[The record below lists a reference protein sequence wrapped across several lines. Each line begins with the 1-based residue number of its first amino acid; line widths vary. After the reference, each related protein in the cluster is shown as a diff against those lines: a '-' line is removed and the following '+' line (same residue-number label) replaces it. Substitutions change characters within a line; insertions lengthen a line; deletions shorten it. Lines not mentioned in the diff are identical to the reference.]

1 MISVRRRLRNH
12 ITEPGLVPIAG
23 AYDALSARIAAAAG
37 IKVLHAG
44 GYNLSAAH
52 LGLPDVGYLT
62 LMENANLVRGIAATV
77 DIPVIADA
85 DDGYGNHLNARRTII
100 ELERA
105 GAAGLHIEDQ
115 QMPKR
120 CGHMQGKR
128 IISKDAMVQK
138 LKAVLDARVDD
149 DFVVI
154 ARTDALQVNGFEDA
168 LERAHA
174 YRETGADVTF
184 LEAVRD
190 DEQAARVPNEVDG
203 PCLYN
208 WVRGGASPEYSF
220 DQVKKL
226 GYKLLLYSDLLGC
239 VATTLRK
246 TYGQLATTGEYGETV
261 EQVMPF
267 DEFNELIGLDEAAA
281 LDDKYRTPGE

>member
-1 MISVRRRLRNH
+1 MDSVAHRLCN
-12 ITEPGLVPIAG
+12 ILAGKGLVQVAG
-23 AYDALSARIAAAAG
+23 AYDSLSARIAAAAG
-37 IKVLHAG
+37 VKVLHAG
-44 GYNLSAAH
+44 GYNLSAAQ

-62 LMENANLVRGIAATV
+62 LMENANLVRGIAAAV
-77 DIPVIADA
+77 DTPVIADA
-85 DDGYGNHLNARRTII
+85 DDGYGNHLNARRTLI

-128 IISKDAMVQK
+128 IVSLSAMVAK
-138 LKAVLDARVDD
+138 LKAMLDARIDD
-149 DFVVI
+149 NFLVI

-174 YRETGADVTF
+174 YRETGADVIF
-184 LEAVRD
+184 VEAVRN
-190 DEQAARVPNEVDG
+190 DEQAARVPREIDG

-208 WVRGGASPEYSF
+208 WVRGGVSPEYSF
-220 DQVKKL
+220 NEVAEL
-226 GYKLLLYSDLLGC
+226 GYKLLLYSDTLGC
-239 VATTLRK
+239 VATTLRDV
-246 TYGQLATTGEYGETV
+246 YGQLAATGGYGDTL

-267 DEFNELIGLDEAAA
+267 DEFNTLIGLDEATA
-281 LDDKYRTPGE
+281 LDEKYRTPE

>member
-1 MISVRRRLRNH
+1 MDSVRRRLRN
-12 ITEPGLVPIAG
+12 IIAEDGLVQIAG
-23 AYDALSARIAAAAG
+23 AYDALSGRIAAAAG
-37 IKVLHAG
+37 MKVLHAG

-62 LMENANLVRGIAATV
+62 LMENANLVRGIAAAV
-77 DIPVIADA
+77 DTPVIADA
-85 DDGYGNHLNARRTII
+85 DDGYGNHLNARRTMI

-128 IISKDAMVQK
+128 IISKNAMVQK

-149 DFVVI
+149 DFLVI

-168 LERAHA
+168 LDRAHT
-174 YRETGADVTF
+174 YRETGADIIF

-190 DEQAARVPNEVDG
+190 DEQAARVPREIDG

-208 WVRGGASPEYSF
+208 WVRGGVSPEYSF
-220 DQVKKL
+220 DQVAQL
-226 GYKLLLYSDLLGC
+226 GYKLLLYSDTLGC
-239 VATTLRK
+239 VATTLRDV
-246 TYGQLATTGEYGETV
+246 YRQLATTGGYGDTV
-261 EQVMPF
+261 GRVMPF
-267 DEFNELIGLDEAAA
+267 DEFNTLIGLDHAAA
-281 LDDKYRTPGE
+281 LDDKYQTPAQ

>member
-1 MISVRRRLRNH
+1 MSGVRRRLRAMLA
-12 ITEPGLVPIAG
+12 EEGLVTLAG
-23 AYDALSARIAAAAG
+23 AYDSLSAKLAAAAG
-37 IKVLHAG
+37 VRVLHAG

-62 LMENANLVRGIAATV
+62 LMENANLVRGIVAAV
-77 DIPVIADA
+77 DTPVIADA

-105 GAAGLHIEDQ
+105 GAAGMHIEDQ

-128 IISKDAMVQK
+128 VISKDAMVQK
-138 LKAVLDARVDD
+138 LKAVLDARQDD
-149 DFVVI
+149 DFLVI

-174 YRETGADVTF
+174 YREAGADAIF

-190 DEQAARVPNEVDG
+190 DEQSARVPREVG
-203 PCLYN
+203 APCLFN
-208 WVRGGASPEYSF
+208 WVRGGVSPEYSPAE
-220 DQVKKL
+220 VAEL
-226 GYKLLLYSDLLGC
+226 GYKMLLYSDTLGC
-239 VATTLRK
+239 VAATLRK
-246 TYGQLATTGEYGETV
+246 VYEQLATTGGYGDIAQQMMT
-261 EQVMPF
+261 F
-267 DEFNELIGLDEAAA
+267 DEFNRLLGLDETAA
-281 LDDKYRTPGE
+281 LDDRYQTPYM